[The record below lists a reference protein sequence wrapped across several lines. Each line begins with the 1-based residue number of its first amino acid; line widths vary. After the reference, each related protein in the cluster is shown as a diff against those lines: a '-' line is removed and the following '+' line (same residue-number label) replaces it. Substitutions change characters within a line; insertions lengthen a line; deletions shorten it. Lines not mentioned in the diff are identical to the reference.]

1 MKDRTSARRLAG
13 RGARFL
19 KPALVLALLI
29 GAIVAGNAWAGPGRH
44 HHGHGRASVG
54 FFIGAPLYWPAYGP
68 SWHGAWP
75 AYGSGWYGDPWYGDP
90 YYRYGAP
97 LVVQVEPPVY
107 IERGTASAKPL
118 WYYCSNPQGYYPYV
132 TQCSTDWRPVAPES
146 VIPEVKQ

>member
-1 MKDRTSARRLAG
+1 MKDRISAHRLGG
-13 RGARFL
+13 RHARFL

-29 GAIVAGNAWAGPGRH
+29 GAIVAGNAWAGSGH
-44 HHGHGRASVG
+44 HHHRHSRASIG
-54 FFIGAPLYWPAYGP
+54 FSVGAPLYWPAYVP
-68 SWHGAWP
+68 SWYGGWP
-75 AYGSGWYGDPWYGDP
+75 AYGPGWYGDP

-107 IERGTASAKPL
+107 IERADPPAKPT

-146 VIPEVKQ
+146 VIPEVKK

>member
-1 MKDRTSARRLAG
+1 MKDRTSARRLGG

-29 GAIVAGNAWAGPGRH
+29 GAIVAGNAWAGSGHH
-44 HHGHGRASVG
+44 HHGHGRASIG
-54 FFIGAPLYWPAYGP
+54 FSIGAPLYWPAYRPAYGP
-68 SWHGAWP
+68 SWHGGWP
-75 AYGSGWYGDPWYGDP
+75 AYGPGWYGDP

-107 IERGTASAKPL
+107 IERGDPPAKPT
-118 WYYCSNPQGYYPYV
+118 WYYCGNPQGYYPYV

-146 VIPEVKQ
+146 VIPEVKK